1 MFDLGH
7 GPPVVVVPGLQGRW
21 EWAKPALT
29 ELARSCRTISYTLSG
44 DIGSGSTLQPELGFE
59 NYTRQLEDVLERAGL
74 SRRSSVACRSEG
86 SWL

>member
-29 ELARSCRTISYTLSG
+29 ELARTCRTISYTLSG

-59 NYTRQLEDVLERAGL
+59 N
-74 SRRSSVACRSEG
+74 
-86 SWL
+86 